1 MISSRQ
7 DLESGPVAMT
17 VTEFE
22 ADMVV
27 EDKTIV
33 ADGVVRLI
41 LRDKGGRELPR
52 WAPGSHIDLVVGGR
66 TRQYSLCG
74 DRRDT

>member
-1 MISSRQ
+1 MISSRE

-27 EDKTIV
+27 EDKTTV

-41 LRDKGGRELPR
+41 LRDQGGRRAAALGAR
-52 WAPGSHIDLVVGGR
+52 LARRSH
-66 TRQYSLCG
+66 
-74 DRRDT
+74 RRRPDPAVLAVR

>member
-1 MISSRQ
+1 
-7 DLESGPVAMT
+7 MT

-66 TRQYSLCG
+66 TGSTRCAAIAATVAAS
-74 DRRDT
+74 R